1 MKVHKMK
8 QTSIK
13 KNFLMN
19 ALLAMSQ
26 FIFPLI
32 TFPYVSRILG
42 PTGTGSVNFA
52 TSLITYFN
60 MFAQLGI
67 PSYGIRVCAQ
77 LRDDRDALSAA
88 VRELLFMNAI
98 MAVAAYAALAVALLV
113 VPGLQADRSLYLII
127 SSLIFFN
134 CIGMNWLFQGLEQYS
149 YITISSIIFKFIAL
163 LAMFLLVHTKGDYVI
178 YGGISIFASSASNV
192 LNFFYSRKFVSL
204 RPAGK
209 MHLKKHWK
217 AAIVFFAMT
226 AATTV
231 YTNLDTVMLGFMTT
245 KADVGYYNAAVRIKS
260 ILVSIVT
267 SLGTVLLPRSS
278 YYVEHGD
285 MDEFHKITGKAVNF
299 VFVIA
304 VPLTVYFMIFASNGI
319 YFLSGDAYQKAIAP
333 MQIIMPTLLLI
344 GITNILGFQVLIP
357 TGREKQV
364 FYSVA
369 AGAVIDFVINAA
381 LISSMKSSGASIG
394 TLAAEFVVLLVQL
407 HFLKEER
414 RKIFRSIPYAKIA
427 LAAAMGS
434 AASIWVKRVSY
445 AADAGSMI
453 GQFIVLLISAVCFFA
468 VYGGVLLILKV
479 PTAVEIVKTA
489 RHSISRIR
497 QNV

>member
-1 MKVHKMK
+1 MK

-19 ALLAMSQ
+19 AVLAMSQ

-32 TFPYVSRILG
+32 TFPYVSRVLG

-67 PSYGIRVCAQ
+67 PSYGIRLCAQ
-77 LRDDRDALSAA
+77 LRDDRDKLSAA
-88 VRELLFMNAI
+88 VRELLALNAI
-98 MAVAAYAALAVALLV
+98 MAVIAYAALAVALIF
-113 VPGLQADRSLYLII
+113 VPSLQADRNLYILI

-134 CIGMNWLFQGLEQYS
+134 CIGMNWLFQGLEQYT
-149 YITISSIIFKFIAL
+149 YITVSSIIFKFIAL
-163 LAMFLLVHTKGDYVI
+163 VAMLLLVRSKSDYVI

-204 RPAGK
+204 RPSGRLNIRR
-209 MHLKKHWK
+209 HLK
-217 AAIVFFAMT
+217 AALVFFAMT

-267 SLGTVLLPRSS
+267 SLGAVLLPRSS

-285 MDEFHKITGKAVNF
+285 IDEFHRITGKAINF
-299 VFVIA
+299 VFVLA
-304 VPLTVYFMIFASNGI
+304 VPLTVYFMLFASNGI
-319 YFLSGDAYQKAIAP
+319 YFLSGKAYQNAIAP

-344 GITNILGFQVLIP
+344 GITNILGYQVLIP

-369 AGAVIDFVINAA
+369 AGAAVDFVINAA
-381 LISSMKSSGASIG
+381 LIPTMKSSGAAIG
-394 TLAAEFVVLLVQL
+394 TLAAEFVVLVVQIL
-407 HFLKEER
+407 FMKEER
-414 RKIFRSIPYAKIA
+414 GKIFQSIPYGKIILATVLGSLASVWTRRLPVA
-427 LAAAMGS
+427 LNTGSMVGQFVELVISALLFFGVYAAA
-434 AASIWVKRVSY
+434 
-445 AADAGSMI
+445 
-453 GQFIVLLISAVCFFA
+453 LLIM
-468 VYGGVLLILKV
+468 KV
-479 PTAVEIVKTA
+479 PTAWEMVRTMTNKIHKKD
-489 RHSISRIR
+489 
-497 QNV
+497 